1 MQFKCTVILK
11 RCSLIFLYAE
21 VLVSANFVMPAK
33 VSRCVFIRGAP
44 FFSVLKACMLPD
56 LILKALT
63 KVKNVDVL
71 PPHNSLSVL
80 LNTSYSIYL
89 YIINIASVPSLL
101 LILTLY
107 QQAVGQPCPE
117 LGGYQLRSKVC
128 PPQVLIQPT
137 SLPLSLCHIINT
149 NVIDDN
155 KIKQVAPKGIPIC
168 VLLRRALKPCF

>member
-107 QQAVGQPCPE
+107 RQASLAPNWE
-117 LGGYQLRSKVC
+117 A
-128 PPQVLIQPT
+128 T
-137 SLPLSLCHIINT
+137 S
-149 NVIDDN
+149 
-155 KIKQVAPKGIPIC
+155 
-168 VLLRRALKPCF
+168 